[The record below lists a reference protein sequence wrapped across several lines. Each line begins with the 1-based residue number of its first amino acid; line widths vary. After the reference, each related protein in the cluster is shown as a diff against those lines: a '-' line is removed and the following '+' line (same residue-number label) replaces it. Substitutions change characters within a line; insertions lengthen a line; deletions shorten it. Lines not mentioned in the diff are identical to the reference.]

1 MNQYQNN
8 IQKVYDALSEEHEF
22 LDTPCVSALEK
33 LNASGNKPY
42 IGEDGKLYIYP
53 AGYSK
58 SIAKYLEAN
67 NLVKTAC
74 VEEGS
79 VFCDTSANLI

>member
-1 MNQYQNN
+1 MNQYKNN
-8 IQKVYDALSEEHEF
+8 IQRVYDALTEEHEF

-33 LNASGNKPY
+33 LNASGNRPY

-53 AGYSK
+53 ENHAK

-67 NLVKTAC
+67 ELVETASL
-74 VEEGS
+74 EEGS
-79 VFCDTSANLI
+79 VLCDTSANLI